1 MKKLIL
7 LMALLG
13 VFVVTSGCAFLT
25 GAGAGAVA
33 TQEHA
38 EEEHCGDD
46 DFDPLDDECD

>member
-1 MKKLIL
+1 MRKLIL

-13 VFVVTSGCAFLT
+13 FLASAGGCAFLT

-33 TQEHA
+33 AQEHA

-46 DFDPLDDECD
+46 DIDPFEDDCD